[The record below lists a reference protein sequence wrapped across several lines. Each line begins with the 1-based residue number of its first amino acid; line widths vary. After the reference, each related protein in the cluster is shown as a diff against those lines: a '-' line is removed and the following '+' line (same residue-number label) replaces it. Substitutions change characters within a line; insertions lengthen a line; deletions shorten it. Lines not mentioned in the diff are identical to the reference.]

1 MQNYLLEIIL
11 FQFFPFFFSLD
22 WHDRKQMKCCCWDQR
37 VCRKRSLR
45 KRTMPFS
52 PCTLWS
58 KCPWTLC
65 QLLVSA
71 VQQNPDRDKT
81 EHLSSDIPR
90 DFGQLPN
97 PFENLILIAW
107 SKIKMKSP
115 WTPRSFLQWNPTFT
129 LSITLIRRKADTSMR
144 TLISTGLCSCSTNSK
159 EQPRLFI
166 WIRTQHPFYLKKT
179 AKQH

>member
-1 MQNYLLEIIL
+1 MTGNRWNVAVKIKESAEREVWGRERCLSLPARYGQNAHE
-11 FQFFPFFFSLD
+11 F
-22 WHDRKQMKCCCWDQR
+22 
-37 VCRKRSLR
+37 
-45 KRTMPFS
+45 
-52 PCTLWS
+52 
-58 KCPWTLC
+58 C

-129 LSITLIRRKADTSMR
+129 LSITLIRRKVDTSMR